1 MTNLLSLPIFIDT
14 IHQVKIIL
22 RTELDLEIKNKEK
35 SLEDRLT
42 KGKIESRY
50 MRSPWGQ
57 FRCYDDLII
66 NLRKLQL

>member
-14 IHQVKIIL
+14 IHQVNIIL

-50 MRSPWGQ
+50 MSHLGDS
-57 FRCYDDLII
+57 FVAMTI
-66 NLRKLQL
+66 